1 MCAQYFVIEYESTL
15 GKLALLPS
23 HSNAGRSNAG
33 HSSKFT
39 VMSSRNSIPCVSLGV
54 SLHYT
59 TGFKEKLEIVLYG
72 LSIVKDQLINFHTAL
87 CIVKRN

>member
-1 MCAQYFVIEYESTL
+1 MCAQYFVIEHESTL

-23 HSNAGRSNAG
+23 HSNAG

-39 VMSSRNSIPCVSLGV
+39 VMSSRNSIPCVSMGV
-54 SLHYT
+54 SLHNT
-59 TGFKEKLEIVLYG
+59 PGFKILLKIVLHG